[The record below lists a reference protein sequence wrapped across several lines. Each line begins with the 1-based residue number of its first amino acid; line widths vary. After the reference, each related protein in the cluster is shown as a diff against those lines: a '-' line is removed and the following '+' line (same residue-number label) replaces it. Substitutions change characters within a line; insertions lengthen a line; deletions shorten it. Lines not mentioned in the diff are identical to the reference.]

1 MCLLFYCLAGVK
13 TLADI
18 LHGILK
24 EWGISASADAS
35 PSTWEGVTCAANGVD
50 VLKLYL
56 GDRDLRGNKLL
67 CMMVLLICVSRI
79 IIITCYFDS
88 CYH

>member
-1 MCLLFYCLAGVK
+1 MYLLFYCLAGMK

-35 PSTWEGVTCAANGVD
+35 PSAWEGVTCADKSNDIVQLNLRASN
-50 VLKLYL
+50 
-56 GDRDLRGNKLL
+56 LRGNNS
-67 CMMVLLICVSRI
+67 I
-79 IIITCYFDS
+79 
-88 CYH
+88 